1 MLLVRKEKF
10 PVCVLMSYIDIPSG
24 QQPLA
29 TSYQGA
35 PGEDLRPIN
44 PQHTQIHIS
53 VSQSVSPSVS
63 QVVAHIRNFNWSNG
77 AES

>member
-1 MLLVRKEKF
+1 MLLVREEKF

-24 QQPLA
+24 QQPPA

-53 VSQSVSPSVS
+53 VSQSVSQSVCQS
-63 QVVAHIRNFNWSNG
+63 GRSTY
-77 AES
+77 